1 MMCISFGA
9 RYPHSNVR
17 LILNKLDGVISA
29 ESIKKLMARFMAEDS
44 EADAGTIHERMFRT
58 ILREFIGYELSEHE
72 LITLTRH
79 FRQADLRQERLPE
92 ETLFSL
98 LQNELKRAQ
107 VGITENLE
115 IFRTC
120 HKFLRFQFTSFAQLL
135 TTFQNKD
142 STGSGVLSKKIVRH
156 TLVGALAA
164 PGKAG
169 HLRSGIIRDIIDGCL
184 VT

>member
-1 MMCISFGA
+1 MTKGKGTGLSQKSVYRGQINDVNTFGF

-17 LILNKLDGVISA
+17 LILNKLNDVISA
-29 ESIKKLMARFMAEDS
+29 ETVKTLMARFMAEDC

-92 ETLFSL
+92 ETLFAL

-107 VGITENLE
+107 VGMNDRKAEL
-115 IFRTC
+115 FRTC
-120 HKFLRFQFTSFAQLL
+120 YQFLRF
-135 TTFQNKD
+135 
-142 STGSGVLSKKIVRH
+142 
-156 TLVGALAA
+156 
-164 PGKAG
+164 
-169 HLRSGIIRDIIDGCL
+169 
-184 VT
+184 